1 MEIGMKRIRKSIYII
16 PILVIL
22 VACGVASPIP
32 TSTAT
37 TTPAIQVSSQE
48 ANTPTLGSPTITEM
62 PSATL
67 DPDSPEGCINLKPVD
82 FNPAEF
88 NGLLTLFGS
97 NSNHLFNPKTNQNL
111 DIDKNG
117 NQIFYP
123 GSISPNKKYM
133 LTSTHTG
140 NDVHSDIRTAD
151 RIIKKD
157 IQIPDSWIF
166 GRWLNNDQMAFFS
179 LVPEEDVNI
188 FNPFTGDTK
197 KIRPELPNALVM
209 DFSSLFKI
217 IYYYVDPTSKRVIYG
232 DQDGKLILWDI
243 ETRKEIASLPALVKP
258 NGYLASPVEVFHPFG
273 WTQDG
278 RKFVTPWPIS
288 ESNQPL
294 ANELY
299 VFDMSG
305 ELKKLTSLNKEY
317 SFAEVDFPIWS
328 PDGSQIGFALR
339 LAKTDTHPRKP
350 YQWLAVLNTS
360 TLETKVYCLGVDMPV
375 IWSPDGQRLIINI
388 DETSRD
394 HKSILVDLINQT
406 QAVINTNSMYVNDW
420 MAP

>member
-1 MEIGMKRIRKSIYII
+1 MKWIRKSIFII
-16 PILVIL
+16 PIVVVI
-22 VACGVASPIP
+22 VACNVASPIS

-37 TTPAIQVSSQE
+37 ITPVIPVSSQE
-48 ANTPTLGSPTITEM
+48 ANTPTLPSPTITVM
-62 PSATL
+62 PSATKNAL
-67 DPDSPEGCINLKPVD
+67 DLPEDCINLKSVD
-82 FNPAEF
+82 FNPIEF
-88 NGLLTLFGS
+88 NGLLTLFGTS
-97 NSNHLFNPKTNQNL
+97 SNHLFDPKANQNL
-111 DIDKNG
+111 DIDESG

-123 GSISPNKKYM
+123 GLISPNKKYV
-133 LTSTHTG
+133 LVSTHNNG
-140 NDVHSDIRTAD
+140 NNIYFDIRTAD
-151 RIIKKD
+151 RIIRKD

-166 GRWLNNDQMAFFS
+166 GRWLNNEEMAFFS
-179 LVPEEDVNI
+179 LVPEEYVNI

-217 IYYYVDPTSKRVIYG
+217 IYYYIDPTLKRVIYG

-243 ETRKEIASLPALVKP
+243 EARKEIVSLPALVKP

-305 ELKKLTSLNKEY
+305 ELKKLTNLNKEY
-317 SFAEVDFPIWS
+317 SFAEIDIPIWS
-328 PDGSQIGFALR
+328 PDGGRIGFALR
-339 LAKTDTHPRKP
+339 IGKTDANPRKP
-350 YQWLAVLNTS
+350 DQWLAILDTS
-360 TLETKVYCLGVDMPV
+360 TLETKVYCLAIDTSV

-388 DETSRD
+388 DGTSRD
-394 HKSILVDLINQT
+394 HESILVDLINQT
-406 QAVINTNSMYVNDW
+406 QTVINTNSMYVYDW
-420 MAP
+420 LSP